1 MQEFLATLLAQSLPA
16 LGALV
21 CAAATWALLAG
32 ASWLRARAASAE
44 ARDAIDRAGLAARDA
59 VIAVE
64 RVVVPSLQR
73 DAASGKLT
81 GESASKALGA
91 ALEALRA
98 QLGPAGEAALA
109 RVLGVVNAKA
119 AERQAL
125 VELALIGLIEAALSE
140 ARGVE

>member
-21 CAAATWALLAG
+21 CAAATWALLSG
-32 ASWLRARAASAE
+32 AAWLRARAKTDE
-44 ARDAIDRAGLAARDA
+44 AREIVDRAGLAARDA

-73 DAASGKLT
+73 DAATGKLT
-81 GESASKALGA
+81 GESAGRALGA

-98 QLGPAGEAALA
+98 QLGPAGEAQLA
-109 RVLGVVNAKA
+109 RLLGLVYASGP
-119 AERQAL
+119 ERQAL
-125 VELALIGLIEAALSE
+125 IERALVALIEAALSE
-140 ARGVE
+140 AKGAE

>member
-32 ASWLRARAASAE
+32 AAWLRARAATDE
-44 ARDAIDRAGLAARDA
+44 ARELIDRCSVWARAA

-64 RVVVPSLQR
+64 RVVVPILQR
-73 DAASGKLT
+73 DAQSGRLT
-81 GESASKALGA
+81 KESASEALAA

-98 QLGPAGEAALA
+98 QLGPAGEASLA
-109 RVLGVVNAKA
+109 RLLGVASA
-119 AERQAL
+119 TGPERQAA
-125 VELALIGLIEAALSE
+125 VERALIGMIEAALSE
-140 ARGVE
+140 AKGCC

>member
-1 MQEFLATLLAQSLPA
+1 MQEFLATLLAQSLPV

-32 ASWLRARAASAE
+32 ASWLRARAKTDE
-44 ARDAIDRAGLAARDA
+44 ARELIDRCATWAAGA
-59 VIAVE
+59 VVAVE

-73 DAASGKLT
+73 DAATGKLT
-81 GESASKALGA
+81 GESGGRALGA

-98 QLGPAGEAALA
+98 QLGPAGEAQLA
-109 RVLGVVNAKA
+109 RLLGVASA
-119 AERQAL
+119 TGPERQAA
-125 VELALIGLIEAALSE
+125 VERALIGMLETALSE